1 MLRVLEPKENK
12 IPRVW
17 MGSKINTRQGT
28 QNKKKKTEGRS
39 HSQAKGQSTIY
50 MICRVYI
57 NYKKTKTE
65 AKLASSSKFH
75 YSETTS

>member
-28 QNKKKKTEGRS
+28 QNKKKKQRAEVTPR
-39 HSQAKGQSTIY
+39 Q
-50 MICRVYI
+50 RVKALYTWSVEYI
-57 NYKKTKTE
+57 
-65 AKLASSSKFH
+65 
-75 YSETTS
+75 